1 MLRNAL
7 LLTKHPYLFVLTVFV
22 FVGLFCGD
30 AAAQSGDFSLLTFGS
45 GKVKVRLYSDY
56 FCGACS
62 KLEPALDEVVGDL
75 VKKNKITLTFVDT
88 PVHKHSPLYARYFLF
103 ILNEKKD
110 LQHALAARAA
120 LFEAAQQ
127 VKITE
132 AEKLEEFLKKK
143 GIKFAPFDVAP
154 AFRGLEGFF
163 REDKIKA
170 TPTCVIITGTKKE
183 LFQGTNPI
191 ITELG
196 KLK

>member
-1 MLRNAL
+1 MR
-7 LLTKHPYLFVLTVFV
+7 YLCLFTLAV
-22 FVGLFCGD
+22 FVGVSLCCFD
-30 AAAQSGDFSLLTFGS
+30 AVAQSGDFSLLTFGG

-62 KLEPALDEVVGDL
+62 KLEPALDEVVSDL
-75 VKKNKITLTFVDT
+75 VRQSKITLTFVDT

-110 LQHALAARAA
+110 LKHALAARAV

-127 VKITE
+127 AKITE

-143 GIKFAPFDVAP
+143 GIKFAPFDVVP
-154 AFRGLEGFF
+154 VFRGLEGFF
-163 REDKIKA
+163 REDRITA
-170 TPTCVIITGTKKE
+170 TPTCVIITGSKKE

-191 ITELG
+191 ITELS

>member
-1 MLRNAL
+1 VLVAL
-7 LLTKHPYLFVLTVFV
+7 VFV
-22 FVGLFCGD
+22 ALFCGD
-30 AAAQSGDFSLLTFGS
+30 ATAQSGDFSLLTFGS

-56 FCGACS
+56 FCAACG
-62 KLEPALDEVVGDL
+62 KLEPMLDEVVGDL

-110 LQHALAARAA
+110 LKHALTARAA

-127 VKITE
+127 AKITE

-143 GIKFAPFDVAP
+143 GIKFAPFDVVP
-154 AFRGLEGFF
+154 VFKGLEGFF
-163 REDKIKA
+163 REDKITA
-170 TPTCVIITGTKKE
+170 TPTCVIITGAKKE

-191 ITELG
+191 VTELG